1 MHALPKLL
9 PSRELIYAPTST
21 RSLSEP
27 PVVFFPSVVDPM
39 ESSILPPLSP
49 ATSLYRRSKTKES
62 AEKTLPRSAT
72 KNGIKKFRHLKLGN
86 LFLSS
91 CPGKKVR
98 LEGPIRGKRA
108 VCRNLELDFKRVRQV
123 GVRCIVCCLDD
134 DEMQFLGTP
143 WEEYCRLAHQEGLDV
158 LRIPLPEGLCPLSP
172 QSLDKDLARIIERYT
187 INGIPVLVHCRGGVG
202 RAGLVACC
210 WLLKLGLCGWIETD
224 VVGSPST
231 GSTTGD
237 TSMQNWD
244 DDTVVRKDTLQ
255 IVERVI
261 GVVRVRRS
269 VKAIETLEQVK
280 FLVEYVDYLRIY
292 GREDVPKDH

>member
-1 MHALPKLL
+1 
-9 PSRELIYAPTST
+9 
-21 RSLSEP
+21 
-27 PVVFFPSVVDPM
+27 
-39 ESSILPPLSP
+39 
-49 ATSLYRRSKTKES
+49 
-62 AEKTLPRSAT
+62 
-72 KNGIKKFRHLKLGN
+72 
-86 LFLSS
+86 
-91 CPGKKVR
+91 
-98 LEGPIRGKRA
+98 
-108 VCRNLELDFKRVRQV
+108 
-123 GVRCIVCCLDD
+123 
-134 DEMQFLGTP
+134 MQFLGTP

-158 LRIPLPEGLCPLSP
+158 LRYGLLPHSLSTIPQFLGISSIPLPEGLCPLSP